1 MHTCRGGGAFAHI
14 KIGRGAAGYDTCVR
28 GYVRRGGGIPR
39 RRWSGQVD
47 AGIIDAYRTA
57 WICTPYTSIAEP
69 LQLPAEAPS
78 LSIQCA
84 GSEYLKI
91 LWAPLKRLIKKSS
104 NKKTHELKR
113 HTLQIL

>member
-1 MHTCRGGGAFAHI
+1 
-14 KIGRGAAGYDTCVR
+14 
-28 GYVRRGGGIPR
+28 
-39 RRWSGQVD
+39 VD
-47 AGIIDAYRTA
+47 AGIIDVVPHDVDMYAVH
-57 WICTPYTSIAEP
+57 SIAEP

-113 HTLQIL
+113 HTLQILWDFKTQE